1 MFRNGQRFNYS
12 GAIIQAPVGSGSGLL
27 WGSVWGQHALWAP
40 ASGGCCL
47 KLSLLCQNGIITQK
61 QVGGRSAF
69 DSAELFV
76 SLRISIPSQIILSK
90 MLSWTILRRHA
101 LHKVVTFMVSNK
113 LLSVS
118 LTEEI
123 RSVLNNLYTK
133 SQCDF
138 NIAKH
143 LGLMKYCTVKE
154 RSKRNTFWWWAFYQ
168 ISHRTIRRPE
178 QKRLIFHKQVR
189 EPSCGRFSSFLIST

>member
-1 MFRNGQRFNYS
+1 MRLS
-12 GAIIQAPVGSGSGLL
+12 VGAACSVGTSIRWLL
-27 WGSVWGQHALWAP
+27 FKAVTS
-40 ASGGCCL
+40 
-47 KLSLLCQNGIITQK
+47 LSEWHHPTETSRWEKCF
-61 QVGGRSAF
+61 F
-69 DSAELFV
+69 DSAKLLV
-76 SLRISIPSQIILSK
+76 SLRISVPSQIILSK

-113 LLSVS
+113 LQAVS

-138 NIAKH
+138 NVAKH

-154 RSKRNTFWWWAFYQ
+154 RSKSNTF
-168 ISHRTIRRPE
+168 
-178 QKRLIFHKQVR
+178 
-189 EPSCGRFSSFLIST
+189 